1 MQKRKLSIFL
11 SIDSCYNRIGFVDPD
26 TLAMRA
32 AMYRDFLYVLCSV
45 IIFPECNKKCVRNI

>member
-1 MQKRKLSIFL
+1 MKKMSIFL
-11 SIDSCYNRIGFVDPD
+11 SIDSCYNRIGFVNPD